1 MGVTLWRIA
10 SDTPQWQAHDLSG
23 KGAQSSGGRWNRPG
37 RPMLYCACSIALAAL
52 ETAVHLEID
61 DLPLNRFLVAVEV
74 PDELWAA
81 RIVHSATSLPV
92 GWTARPEGKVSL
104 DIGDAWLA
112 GGASALL
119 QVPSVIV
126 PEEHIVL
133 VNPRHADAASLQ
145 SRKLRAWFFDERL
158 RR

>member
-37 RPMLYCACSIALAAL
+37 QPMLYCAGSIALAAL
-52 ETAVHLEID
+52 ETTVHLATD
-61 DLPLNRFLVAVEV
+61 DLPLNRFLVAVDV
-74 PDELWAA
+74 PDEVWDA
-81 RIVHSATSLPV
+81 RLVHSAATLPV

-126 PEEHIVL
+126 PEEPNLLI
-133 VNPRHADAASLQ
+133 NPRHADVARCK